1 LGIRDAEH
9 EETAPDAETLIISK
23 LSCSIR
29 GQTRPLHLVPG
40 TTAAAAYGVPVAQE
54 QFLCNYGLNPDFRQL
69 IEKTFCVSGMDED
82 GEIRMLE
89 LPAHKFYVATLFVP
103 QMISKP
109 GSPHPLITSF
119 LASAH

>member
-9 EETAPDAETLIISK
+9 EETAPDAQTLIISK
-23 LSCSIR
+23 LSCSIA
-29 GQTRPLHLVPG
+29 GQTRSLYVLAG
-40 TTAAAAYGVPVAQE
+40 TKAAAAYGVPVSQE
-54 QFLCNYGLNPDFRQL
+54 QFLCNYGLNPNFRQL

-89 LPAHKFYVATLFVP
+89 LPTHKFYVATLFVP
-103 QMISKP
+103 QMLSKP

-119 LASAH
+119 LTAAM